1 LTRRSRNVSEAL
13 KGTRQTNQRAEL
25 TAFVRALD
33 IAPLNRHVT
42 IYTDSRYSIDCV
54 TNWYKN
60 WVQNKWMTAKNKPV
74 ENKDLIM
81 DIRQKIEERE
91 RLKSRTH
98 FFWVKGHAN
107 NEGNSAADRL
117 AVEGAMMGRGI
128 DREVEAIEDLEKAIA
143 AEETIGAGYENLE
156 VEEAFRAMES
166 AMNDD

>member
-1 LTRRSRNVSEAL
+1 
-13 KGTRQTNQRAEL
+13 
-25 TAFVRALD
+25 
-33 IAPLNRHVT
+33 
-42 IYTDSRYSIDCV
+42 
-54 TNWYKN
+54 
-60 WVQNKWMTAKNKPV
+60 MTAKNKPV

-91 RLKSRTH
+91 SLKSRTN

-107 NEGNSAADRL
+107 DEGNSAADRL

-128 DREVEAIEDLEKAIA
+128 DREIEAAEDLEKAVA
-143 AEETIGAGYENLE
+143 AEETIGAGYEDLE